1 MYEKLKQY
9 GVNNVMN
16 GSEKNEFN
24 SEITRKNYKEK
35 YPPPSRQQ
43 DVHD

>member
-24 SEITRKNYKEK
+24 SEIKVTRKNT
-35 YPPPSRQQ
+35 PPPLQAIGCS
-43 DVHD
+43 